1 MSAADVAYVGAVTFD
16 EIHSAEGAVENVM
29 GGSGSYGALG
39 AALRA
44 RAALISVVG
53 DDFDEANL
61 EPLRERGVIL
71 DGLERA
77 EGPTFRWGCRY
88 NETGNVREH
97 LYTRAGVYA
106 SRATTIPEHL
116 RDTPHVAL
124 TAGNMLQNRSCAEQM
139 REPAV
144 VALDTIER
152 EVQNKHGAFVEQLP
166 LADIVMI
173 NDAEAATL
181 IGWPGSPEDEELT
194 RAAAA
199 WILPHGPRRFVLK
212 RGSRGADV
220 CEDGEEV
227 ARVAAVP
234 GIRAVD
240 PTGAGDTFVGAA
252 LSALADGE
260 TLVEAVRWGCAAASF
275 AVEGFGLTGA
285 LSATPAGVEERLGD
299 VRAEAPRPMVGRAAG

>member
-29 GGSGSYGALG
+29 GGSGTYGALG

-44 RAALISVVG
+44 RTAIISVVG

-61 EPLRERGVIL
+61 EPLRARGVIL

-88 NETGNVREH
+88 NETGNAREH

-106 SRATTIPEHL
+106 KRATTIPEHL
-116 RDTPHVAL
+116 RDTPYVAL

-139 REPAV
+139 RGPAV

-152 EVQNKHGAFVEQLP
+152 EVQNKREAFAEQLA

-173 NDAEAATL
+173 NDAEAAIL
-181 IGWPGSPEDEELT
+181 IGWPGPPESGELT

-199 WILPHGPRRFVLK
+199 WILPHGPRRFILK
-212 RGSRGADV
+212 RGSRGVDV
-220 CEDGEEV
+220 CEDGEEI
-227 ARVAAVP
+227 ARVKAVP
-234 GIRAVD
+234 GIRAID

-252 LSALADGE
+252 LSALAQGDS
-260 TLVEAVRWGCAAASF
+260 LIEAARWGCAVASF
-275 AVEGFGLTGA
+275 TVEAFGTDGILRA
-285 LSATPAGVEERLGD
+285 SRRLAEERLAR
-299 VRAEAPRPMVGRAAG
+299 VAVAAAVPS